1 LLTVSRTR
9 PENKRRRRWEKSNTT
24 LVRVVGGKKKKRTN
38 DDGGICTDVA
48 WVEGRV
54 NELKI
59 QQDFL

>member
-1 LLTVSRTR
+1 M
-9 PENKRRRRWEKSNTT
+9 
-24 LVRVVGGKKKKRTN
+24 GKVEYDLGAGSGWQKKKRTN